1 MVVRLMLLLLP
12 VHTLLRVHPNQRI
25 LCRAPG
31 SSMLRLLVHPS
42 IPTSKSLPVGGS
54 RSATFKAAGED
65 YGTTG
70 MRPSLV
76 GTIAK
81 VNTGRRRLERGG
93 GTLVGGRGGRTVRTD
108 ASTWSKECL
117 RRLLLLLLLLVV
129 VVVVLRRRLLLVG
142 RLAFPQGTGSG
153 RYLPVRTEEVV
164 GRRGIANY
172 LVRPQPLA
180 AGR

>member
-1 MVVRLMLLLLP
+1 MVVRLLLLLLP

-31 SSMLRLLVHPS
+31 SSMLGLRVHPS
-42 IPTSKSLPVGGS
+42 IPTSKSLPVGRA
-54 RSATFKAAGED
+54 RSATFETAGED

-70 MRPSLV
+70 MRPSLI

-93 GTLVGGRGGRTVRTD
+93 GTLVGGRGGRAVRAD

-117 RRLLLLLLLLVV
+117 RRLLLLLLLLL
-129 VVVVLRRRLLLVG
+129 LRLLVG
-142 RLAFPQGTGSG
+142 RLSFPQGTGSG

>member
-1 MVVRLMLLLLP
+1 MVVRLVLLLLP

-42 IPTSKSLPVGGS
+42 IPASKSLPVGGA
-54 RSATFKAAGED
+54 RSATFETAGED
-65 YGTTG
+65 DGTTG

-81 VNTGRRRLERGG
+81 VDTGRRRLKRGG
-93 GTLVGGRGGRTVRTD
+93 GTLVGSRGGRAVRAD